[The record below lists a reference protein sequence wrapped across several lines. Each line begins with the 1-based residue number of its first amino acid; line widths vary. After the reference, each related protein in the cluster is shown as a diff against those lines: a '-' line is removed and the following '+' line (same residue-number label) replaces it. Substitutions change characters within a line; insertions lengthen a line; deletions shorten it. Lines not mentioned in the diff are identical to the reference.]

1 MKERNISDKK
11 QFSERVNT
19 MGNDQFLNNVD
30 NDNDNEIVN
39 ISSSSVSKEEIDQG
53 KLDDSNLTD
62 DFVIGQDFF
71 IDSSEADSIAED
83 VGQGK
88 QKKKGKKVST
98 GRSCLTSMIWMAAI
112 FVIAITAAVAIIYFA
127 TDYLGV
133 SFAEDASNEKE
144 IVVEKGSSAKEVAEM
159 LEDAGL
165 IKSSLFF
172 RIYAKG
178 AGHDSEFQYGVYYFS
193 KDDSYE
199 DIAEALTK
207 KGALADEVKVTI
219 VEGWTVDKIAKKLAE
234 VGICTEQEFKKA
246 VNEAD
251 YSKYQYEF
259 MKGIATEED
268 GVHYRLEGYLFPD
281 TYYFYKTGNKEGAE
295 QAINKML
302 QNFDKKLTDEMLF
315 KADKMG
321 YSMHDILTLASI
333 IEMEASVANYEDKQR
348 VSAVFWNRINNW
360 EERAYLQ
367 SDPTTKYA
375 YNTSKYDT
383 YKIVGLAPGA
393 YCSPSIDSINAALNP
408 HEECEAYFF
417 VTDKDMNFY
426 FTNTNSEHNKIINK
440 LKKEGKWA

>member
-1 MKERNISDKK
+1 MNNN
-11 QFSERVNT
+11 QFFDE
-19 MGNDQFLNNVD
+19 FNNV
-30 NDNDNEIVN
+30 NDDSID
-39 ISSSSVSKEEIDQG
+39 ISSSSISKEEIDQG

-71 IDSSEADSIAED
+71 IDNSEADALCEETDKKIS
-83 VGQGK
+83 
-88 QKKKGKKVST
+88 KKKGKKAST
-98 GRSCLTSMIWMAAI
+98 GKSCLTSMIWMAAI
-112 FVIAITAAVAIIYFA
+112 FVIAITAAVSIIYFA

-133 SFAEDASNEKE
+133 SFANDASNQKE
-144 IVVEKGSSAKEVAEM
+144 VVVEKGTSAKEVAEI
-159 LEDAGL
+159 LQEKGL
-165 IKSSLFF
+165 IKSALFF
-172 RIYAKG
+172 RLYAKSS
-178 AGHDSEFQYGVYYFS
+178 GHDSKFQYGVYYFS
-193 KDDSYE
+193 KDNSYE

-207 KGALADEVKVTI
+207 KGAMADEVKVTI

-234 VGICTEQEFKKA
+234 AGVCSEQDFKKA

-251 YSKYQYEF
+251 YSKYQYDF
-259 MKGIATEED
+259 MKNIATEEE

-281 TYYFYKTGNKEGAE
+281 TYFFYKTGNKEGAE

-315 KADKMG
+315 KANKLG
-321 YSMHDILTLASI
+321 YSMHDVLTLASI
-333 IEMEASVANYEDKQR
+333 IEMESSVAKYEDKQR
-348 VSAVFWNRINNW
+348 VSAVFWNRLNNW
-360 EERAYLQ
+360 GERAYLQ

-375 YNTSKYDT
+375 YNKSKYDT

-393 YCSPSIDSINAALNP
+393 YCSPSLDSIKAALNP
-408 HEECEAYFF
+408 HENCEAYFF